1 MKRYLLAA
9 ITLLMVAGYT
19 FLHSNNLDVL
29 LWQSWKL
36 NRQPM
41 PEQAFD
47 LGRYKVDIEALPI
60 PELEDDLSA
69 LTYNSDSD
77 TLFGLLN
84 GTPLIVELSLDG
96 KLLRSILIKGVEDM
110 EGLTH
115 VSGDRYV
122 VAEERRRRLLEI
134 EIPDDAVE
142 LDVTDAPSLTVALD
156 EEPDNKG
163 LEGLS
168 WDAQRQ
174 RLMVVKERD
183 PMRVF
188 VVTGF
193 VGQPED
199 ASISIHLE
207 PSLQPDNLF
216 MSDLSSLSAD
226 SLTGQLLLLSDE
238 SHMVVE
244 YSADGQPLSLLGLWR
259 GMSGLSRTVPQAEGL
274 TVDSQRRIYIVSEPN
289 LFYRFAPVNP
299 SAAQPA
305 TPARSR

>member
-1 MKRYLLAA
+1 
-9 ITLLMVAGYT
+9 
-19 FLHSNNLDVL
+19 
-29 LWQSWKL
+29 
-36 NRQPM
+36 M

-168 WDAQRQ
+168 WDAQRE